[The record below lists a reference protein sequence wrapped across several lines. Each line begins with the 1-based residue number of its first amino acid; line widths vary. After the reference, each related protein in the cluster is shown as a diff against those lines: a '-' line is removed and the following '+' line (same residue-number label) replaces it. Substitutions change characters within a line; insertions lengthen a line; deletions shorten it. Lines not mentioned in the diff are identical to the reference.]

1 MENAQEIA
9 SAQFTQEIFNG
20 KQNMCNPSD
29 KSIDE
34 HHKKRKRMHD
44 TVEYIANL
52 FWECTGRERNDPQQ
66 EEEISK
72 EKSGHDLFTLHNVF
86 FSSSYVIIRTLE

>member
-1 MENAQEIA
+1 LQHGNILDMQNSNVIRQIGKLDLSEMRSKFDIEVLPMENAQEIA

-52 FWECTGRERNDPQQ
+52 F
-66 EEEISK
+66 
-72 EKSGHDLFTLHNVF
+72 
-86 FSSSYVIIRTLE
+86 